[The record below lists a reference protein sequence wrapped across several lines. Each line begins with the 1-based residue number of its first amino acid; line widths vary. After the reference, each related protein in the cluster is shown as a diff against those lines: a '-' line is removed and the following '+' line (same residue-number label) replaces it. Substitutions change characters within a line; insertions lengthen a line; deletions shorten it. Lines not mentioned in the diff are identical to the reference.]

1 MCKIRGCFGSI
12 TIRTEQLN
20 DLDFADDIFL
30 FSNRHRVM
38 LRSLGW
44 PVDRCEYETTLKLCG
59 YTLVYTSI
67 PLEAGVVEDRI
78 KVENDGIA
86 VNPPTLENVVKAVK
100 ELENGKSGL
109 PAELFKHRRTR

>member
-1 MCKIRGCFGSI
+1 M
-12 TIRTEQLN
+12 
-20 DLDFADDIFL
+20 
-30 FSNRHRVM
+30 
-38 LRSLGW
+38 
-44 PVDRCEYETTLKLCG
+44 
-59 YTLVYTSI
+59 SI

-86 VNPPTLENVVKAVK
+86 VNPPTLKDVVKAVK